1 MLLGQPIRQIAYF
14 VNDVRDAARRHSAL
28 FGSGPYFVAENIP
41 LRSCLHR
48 GQPAHLDHTSAYGQW
63 GELMIEFVQ
72 QNNPGPSA
80 FRDMYPEGSAGGV
93 HHVALIIDDLE
104 ASIRAFNQQGFET
117 ALYAEMNSGF
127 AFAMMDTVAV
137 YGHMVE
143 LYMPAPELTG
153 FYDFVKDAARTFD
166 GRDPVR
172 SIRFD

>member
-14 VNDVRDAARRHSAL
+14 VNDVKDAARRHSAL
-28 FGSGPYFVAENIP
+28 FGSGPYYIAENIP

-48 GQPAHLDHTSAYGQW
+48 GQPAQLDHTSAYGQW
-63 GELMIEFVQ
+63 GDLMIEFVQ

-80 FRDMYPEGSAGGV
+80 FRDMYPEPSEGGI
-93 HHVALIIDDLE
+93 HHTAVIVDDL
-104 ASIRAFNQQGFET
+104 AAAIQAFNRQGHET

-127 AFAMMDTVAV
+127 AFAMMDTVAA

-153 FYDFVKDAARTFD
+153 FYDFVKSAAKDFD
-166 GRDPVR
+166 GSDP
-172 SIRFD
+172 IRAIQFD